1 MEIEYTDAFK
11 RQLKRLA
18 RRYRQIKKD
27 IAPVINA
34 LLADKTPGD
43 QVIGTDYTLYKVRAK
58 NSNSQRGKSGGY
70 RIIYYLKTN
79 TRCTLVT
86 IYSKSDQEDISLDTL
101 NRLLK
106 EITKKIDLE

>member
-34 LLADKTPGD
+34 LLADKTPGV
-43 QVIGTDYTLYKVRAK
+43 QIIGTDYTLYKVRAK
-58 NSNSQRGKSGGY
+58 NSNSHRGKSGGY

-79 TRCTLVT
+79 TRCILVT
-86 IYSKSDQEDISLDTL
+86 IYSKSDQEDISLDAL
-101 NRLLK
+101 NQLLK
-106 EITKKIDLE
+106 EITKKLI

>member
-43 QVIGTDYTLYKVRAK
+43 QIIGTDYTLYKVRAK

-79 TRCTLVT
+79 TRCILVT
-86 IYSKSDQEDISLDTL
+86 IYSKSDQEDISLDAL
-101 NRLLK
+101 NQLLK
-106 EITKKIDLE
+106 EITKKLI